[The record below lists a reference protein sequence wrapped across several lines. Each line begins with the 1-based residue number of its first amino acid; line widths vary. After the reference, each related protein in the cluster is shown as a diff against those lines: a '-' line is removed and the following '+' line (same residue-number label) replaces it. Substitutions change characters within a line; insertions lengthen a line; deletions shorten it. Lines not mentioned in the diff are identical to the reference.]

1 MTAGENELE
10 LAEPHLRQVLASVGL
25 DIGYESAEGDVLHCR
40 DENGRRIPVLDLV
53 GGFGSLI
60 LGHNHPEIN
69 SYAKEL
75 LDLHT
80 PVHAQFSRHPH
91 ANELAAALTRI
102 VQREFGTDEPYYA
115 IFANSGAEAIE
126 IALKHAELDRS
137 ARLAALSAD
146 LTAHLGTARE
156 LVRAGKAV
164 VSRDAYGAAGLAQAG
179 DPGPGAGGDAAPA
192 GDSRTGAEAAFER
205 LAAAVERRN
214 TELLAKPPLFL
225 APEGSFHGKLVGSV
239 QLTHNPAVRTPFAS
253 LAAQARFVPLDD
265 PGAIRK
271 TVEQEQPEPLL
282 ALTVVDGV
290 VTVTERPLPLFA
302 AFVLEPL
309 QGEGGIR
316 PVTREFAEEIRRV
329 ADELGCPVVV
339 DEIQSGMGRTGA
351 FFAGSHI
358 GLHGDYI
365 TLAKSLGGG
374 LAKISATL
382 IRASRYRQEFE
393 IVHSSTFAKDGFS
406 TLIALKT
413 LSLLEAGDGA
423 AYRTAE
429 ERGTRLKTMLLG
441 IQADYPDV
449 VKEVRGRGLMLG
461 VEFHDQSG
469 STSEALQATARAGF
483 FGFTLA
489 GYLLR
494 AHQVRAFPTASAVN
508 TLRLEPSIGLTDAQ
522 IDQVETAFRA
532 ACALLRAQDGH
543 RLTQG

>member
-1 MTAGENELE
+1 MSAGENDLE

-25 DIGYESAEGDVLHCR
+25 DIGYEAAEGDILHCR
-40 DENGRRIPVLDLV
+40 DENGRLIPVLDLV

-69 SYAKEL
+69 AYAKEL
-75 LDLHT
+75 LDLRT

-91 ANELAAALTRI
+91 ANELAAELTKVIR
-102 VQREFGTDEPYYA
+102 REFGIDEPYYA

-126 IALKHAELDRS
+126 IAIKHAELDRS
-137 ARLAALSAD
+137 ALLAELSAD
-146 LTAHLGTARE
+146 ITAHIDTARD
-156 LVRAGKAV
+156 LILAGQAV
-164 VSRDAYGAAGLAQAG
+164 LSLDAYSAAGVPQIA
-179 DPGPGAGGDAAPA
+179 GAGADV
-192 GDSRTGAEAAFER
+192 AFEQ
-205 LAAAVERRN
+205 LAAAIDRRN
-214 TELLAKPPLFL
+214 AELLSKPPLFL

-239 QLTHNPAVRTPFAS
+239 QLTHNPAVRTPFMS

-265 PGAIRK
+265 PSAIRK
-271 TVEQEQPEPLL
+271 TVEQEQTTPLL
-282 ALTVVDGV
+282 DLTLDDGV
-290 VTVTERPLPLFA
+290 VGVTERPLPVFA
-302 AFVLEPL
+302 AFVLEPI

-316 PVTREFAEEIRRV
+316 PVSREFAEEIRRV

-358 GLHGDYI
+358 GLHGDYV

-374 LAKISATL
+374 LAKISVTL

-406 TLIALKT
+406 TLVALKT
-413 LSLLEAGDGA
+413 LSLLEAGEGR

-429 ERGTRLKTMLLG
+429 ERGIRLTSMLQA
-441 IQADYPDV
+441 IKADYPDV
-449 VKEVRGRGLMLG
+449 IKDVRGRGLMLG
-461 VEFHDQSG
+461 VEFHDQSA
-469 STSEALQATARAGF
+469 SASEPLQATARAGF

-532 ACALLRAQDGH
+532 ACALLRDQDGH
-543 RLTQG
+543 GLTSG